1 MDLTPTTYTAPSS
14 LASSPVAPIYDAWHA
29 LAGDFL
35 TLAPT
40 IRALPLDLVATSL
53 GVPVWRTAW
62 PDGVKEQV
70 IAWYG
75 QYGGRLYTR
84 AGLAAFV
91 WIFGGNLTT
100 LGAITDYWETDPAG
114 TPRTTAATP
123 TTPLAYT
130 DDVIS
135 SYIGQWMP
143 LGYNLTLDSS
153 AAVIA
158 ANLAIRR
165 IIVTIPSGNPT
176 LVPIGTEV
184 YYGFELNYYVFDLLS
199 LDPTDD
205 STIFTGIIAA
215 RTYDDAN
222 NAPAGAVELGGIYE
236 SVAYAVMDDSIPDG
250 MLQCGYPDVVTGD
263 PVLTTGRP
271 GWDAVVT
278 TTRAVLSIEVYNSD
292 GDVYSDEFLD
302 GALWTATYASGDAI
316 KFYAN
321 PLNEDPVVRFVVSGV
336 YGLTLR
342 FVALQGGPL
351 ANSAFVSFTPDAPA
365 DPVVYDGAPV
375 PVIVDIL
382 ESGTTTTLPAI
393 PAIPALGTPVPLPPF
408 EA

>member
-14 LASSPVAPIYDAWHA
+14 LASSPVAPLYDAWHL

-35 TLAPT
+35 GLGET
-40 IRALPLDLVATSL
+40 IRALPLDLIATSL

-62 PDGVKEQV
+62 PEGVKEQV

-91 WIFGGNLTT
+91 WIFGGDLTT
-100 LGAITDYWETDPAG
+100 SGAIIDYWETDPAG
-114 TPRTTAATP
+114 EPRTTAATP
-123 TTPLAYT
+123 TTPMAYT
-130 DDVIS
+130 DDVIL
-135 SYIGQWMP
+135 SYIAEWMP

-153 AAVIA
+153 AAVIGQTRT
-158 ANLAIRR
+158 IRR
-165 IIVTIPSGNPT
+165 IVVTIPSGNPT
-176 LVPIGTEV
+176 LAPIGATV
-184 YYGFELNYYVFDLLS
+184 ITTTGGGNRSFDLLS
-199 LDPTDD
+199 LDPTGDP
-205 STIFTGIIAA
+205 TIFTGIIGA
-215 RTYDDAN
+215 RTYDDGN
-222 NAPAGAVELGGIYE
+222 NDPAE
-236 SVAYAVMDDSIPDG
+236 SVGLPGINPNTVAMTMDDTIPDG
-250 MLQCGYPDVVTGD
+250 ILQYGYPDVVTGD

-292 GDVYSDEFLD
+292 GDKWMVEFED
-302 GALWTATYASGDAI
+302 GAIWTATYASGDVI

-321 PLNEDPVVRFVVSGV
+321 PLNENVVDRVVGGGV
-336 YGLTLR
+336 YGYTLR

-351 ANSAFVSFTPDAPA
+351 ANGDFVSFTPDAPDYPKA
-365 DPVVYDGAPV
+365 YDGMPV
-375 PVIVDIL
+375 PVIVDTI